1 MRDGALIYRAAFR
14 DGLKPDPDLTVSQWA
29 DKYRMLSNKASAE
42 PGPWRTDRT
51 PYLKEIMDCM
61 SANSAVQK
69 VVFMAG
75 AQLGKTE
82 GINNVVGYMIAHAPG
97 PALFVQ
103 PTIEMAKRLSKQ
115 RLDSLIHETPCL
127 AEKVAP
133 ARSRDSGNTM
143 FSKEFPGGILLLT
156 GANSATGL
164 RSAPCRWVLL
174 DEVDAFPS
182 DVDGEGDP
190 CALAERRAS
199 TFSRRKIILT
209 STPMVKDTSRI
220 ETEYLASDQRRY
232 YVPCPHCE
240 HMQWL
245 QWKNLQWRDGDPRTA
260 AYVCESCGTHI
271 QEHYKSEM
279 LRKGE
284 WRATATSQD
293 ARTVGF
299 HLSSL
304 YSPLGWKSWEE
315 IVGEFLRAKNDAPL
329 LKTFVNTVLGE
340 TWEEETGAKLGADGL
355 SERAEFYAAGEVPDG
370 ASILTAGLD
379 VQDNRVAIGLYA
391 WGRDE
396 ECWLVSHTEI
406 YGDPAGQ
413 KLWDQVDDLLSR
425 DYPHANG
432 GRVKV
437 AAVGC
442 DSGGHYTSEVYAYAR
457 GRKGKGIF
465 ALKGQSVRNKP
476 PIGKPS
482 KVDINYKGQ
491 VLKNSAEVY
500 PVGTD
505 TIKSTLFGRMKH
517 NEPGA
522 GYIHFHAEAGQ
533 EYFKQLTA
541 EKQVVRYVKGF
552 AIREWKKKAGDRNE
566 ALDCFVY
573 SYAALHFL
581 YMRFN
586 RSTIFEQFERAV
598 TDKNK
603 KAQVS
608 DTSVSNTDTSE
619 RSPYRPPQRR
629 LQKRTPSFVTSW

>member
-1 MRDGALIYRAAFR
+1 MRDGAAVYKEAFL
-14 DGLKPDPDLTVSQWA
+14 DGLRPDPDLTVSQWA

-51 PYLKEIMDCM
+51 PYLREIMDCM
-61 SANSAVQK
+61 SSSSPIQK

-97 PALFVQ
+97 PAMFVQ

-127 AEKVAP
+127 ADKVAP

-143 FSKEFPGGILLLT
+143 FSKEYPGGILLLT

-164 RSAPCRWVLL
+164 RSAPCRWILL
-174 DEVDAFPS
+174 DEVDAFPH

-209 STPMVKDTSRI
+209 STPTVKDMSRI

-232 YVPCPHCE
+232 FVPCVHCG
-240 HMQWL
+240 HMQHL
-245 QWKNLQWRDGDPRTA
+245 QWKNVQWRDGDPKTA
-260 AYVCESCGTHI
+260 TYVCESCGTHI
-271 QEHYKSEM
+271 EEHYKSEM

-284 WRATATSQD
+284 WRATATGED
-293 ARTVGF
+293 KRTAGF

-340 TWEEETGAKLGADGL
+340 TWEEEAGAKLGADGL
-355 SERAEFYAAGEVPDG
+355 RERAEFYPSNEVPDA
-370 ASILTAGLD
+370 ASLVTAGVD

-391 WGRDE
+391 WGQGE
-396 ECWLVSHTEI
+396 ECWLMWHGEI
-406 YGDPAGQ
+406 YGDPAGK
-413 KLWDQVDDLLSR
+413 KLWGQVDDVVFRTYKRASG
-425 DYPHANG
+425 DA
-432 GRVKV
+432 VKV
-437 AAVGC
+437 SAIGV
-442 DSGGHYTSEVYAYAR
+442 DSGGHFTSEVYTYAR
-457 GRKGKGIF
+457 ERRNRGVF
-465 ALKGQSVRNKP
+465 ALKGQSQRNKP
-476 PIGKPS
+476 PISKSS

-491 VLKNSAEVY
+491 VLKNSAEVF
-500 PVGTD
+500 PVGVD
-505 TIKSTLFGRMKH
+505 TIKSTLFGRLKH
-517 NEPGA
+517 NEVGA
-522 GYIHFHAEAGQ
+522 GYIHFHNEAGQ
-533 EYFKQLTA
+533 EYFKQLTS
-541 EKQVVRYVKGF
+541 ERQVVRYVKGF
-552 AIREWKKKAGDRNE
+552 AVREWKKKAGDRNE

-573 SYAALHFL
+573 SYAALNYL

-586 RSTIFEQFERAV
+586 RNTIFEQF
-598 TDKNK
+598 K
-603 KAQVS
+603 KAKIKKDSPVTQKPVES
-608 DTSVSNTDTSE
+608 EHNPLRRRRSVR
-619 RSPYRPPQRR
+619 RSQF
-629 LQKRTPSFVTSW
+629 SVTSW

>member
-1 MRDGALIYRAAFR
+1 MRDGASIYRVAFL
-14 DGLKPDPDLTVSQWA
+14 DGLKPDADLTVSQWA
-29 DKYRMLSNKASAE
+29 DQYRMLSSKASAE
-42 PGPWRTDRT
+42 AGPWRTDRT
-51 PYLKEIMDCM
+51 PYLREIMDAM
-61 SANSAVQK
+61 SASSTVQK
-69 VVFMAG
+69 VIFMAG

-82 GINNVVGYMIAHAPG
+82 SINNVVGYMIAHAPG

-115 RLDSLIHETPCL
+115 RLESLISETPCL
-127 AEKVAP
+127 AEKIAP

-209 STPMVKDTSRI
+209 STPTVKDMSRI

-232 YVPCPHCE
+232 FVPCPHCD

-245 QWKNLQWRDGDPRTA
+245 EWKNLQWRDGDASTA
-260 AYVCESCGTHI
+260 AYVCEKCGAHI
-271 QEHYKSEM
+271 EEHYKSEM

-284 WRATATSQD
+284 WRAMSESED
-293 ARTVGF
+293 SRTVGF

-304 YSPLGWKSWEE
+304 YSPVGWKSWKE

-329 LKTFVNTVLGE
+329 LKTFVNTVL
-340 TWEEETGAKLGADGL
+340 A
-355 SERAEFYAAGEVPDG
+355 ERAEFYPAGEVPDG
-370 ASILTAGLD
+370 ATILTAGVD

-391 WGRDE
+391 WGTGE
-396 ECWLVSHTEI
+396 ECWLISHTEV

-413 KLWDQVDDLLSR
+413 KLWNQVDDIVLR
-425 DYPHANG
+425 DYPHASG
-432 GRVKV
+432 GRIKV
-437 AAVGC
+437 SAIGV
-442 DSGGHYTSEVYAYAR
+442 DSGGHYTSEVYTYAR
-457 GRKGKGIF
+457 SRKGKGIF
-465 ALKGQSVRNKP
+465 ALKGSSISNKP
-476 PIGKPS
+476 PISKPS

-491 VLKNSAEVY
+491 VLKNSAEVF
-500 PVGTD
+500 PCGTD

-517 NEPGA
+517 NEVGA
-522 GYIHFHAEAGQ
+522 GFIHFHAEAGQ

-541 EKQVVRYVKGF
+541 EKQMVRYVKGF
-552 AIREWKKKAGDRNE
+552 AVREWKKKASDRNE

-573 SYAALHFL
+573 SYAALHYL

-586 RSTIFEQFERAV
+586 RNTVFEQFERVLQVKEPTVQKAV
-598 TDKNK
+598 E
-603 KAQVS
+603 S
-608 DTSVSNTDTSE
+608 G
-619 RSPYRPPQRR
+619 YRPPQRR
-629 LQKRTPSFVTSW
+629 MGRQASSFVTSW

>member
-1 MRDGALIYRAAFR
+1 MRDGGQIYRQSFLE
-14 DGLKPDPDLTVSQWA
+14 GLRPDLDLTVSQWS
-29 DKYRMLSNKASAE
+29 DMYRMLSSKASAE

-51 PYLKEIMDCM
+51 PYLREIMDCM
-61 SANSAVQK
+61 SANNTTQK

-82 GINNVVGYMIAHAPG
+82 AINNVVGYMIAQAPG

-115 RLDSLIHETPCL
+115 RLESLINETPCL
-127 AEKVAP
+127 AERIGP

-143 FSKEFPGGILLLT
+143 FSKEYPGGILLLT

-209 STPMVKDTSRI
+209 STPTVKDMSRI
-220 ETEYLASDQRRY
+220 ETEYLASDQRRFF
-232 YVPCPHCE
+232 VPCPHCD
-240 HMQWL
+240 HKQWL
-245 QWKNLQWRDGDPRTA
+245 QWKNLQWRDGDPKTT
-260 AYVCESCGTHI
+260 AYVCESCGAHI
-271 QEHYKSEM
+271 PEHFKSEM

-284 WRATATSQD
+284 WRATATSED
-293 ARTVGF
+293 PRTVGF

-315 IVGEFLRAKNDAPL
+315 IVIEFLRSKNDAPL
-329 LKTFVNTVLGE
+329 LKTFVNTILGE
-340 TWEEETGAKLGADGL
+340 TWEEEVGARLGADGL
-355 SERAEFYAAGEVPDG
+355 AERAEFYPASEIPRG
-370 ASILTAGLD
+370 ASIVTAGVD
-379 VQDNRVAIGLYA
+379 VQDNRVAVGIYA
-391 WGRDE
+391 WGGGE
-396 ECWLVSHTEI
+396 ECWLISHGEV
-406 YGDPAGQ
+406 YGDPAGS
-413 KLWDQVDDLLSR
+413 KLWEQIDDLVLR
-425 DYPHANG
+425 DYPVEG
-432 GRVKV
+432 GGTTRIS
-437 AAVGC
+437 AIGI
-442 DSGGHYTSEVYAYAR
+442 DSGGHYTSEVYTYAR
-457 GRKGKGIF
+457 SRRTDGVF

-482 KVDINYKGQ
+482 KVDISYKGK
-491 VLKNSAEVY
+491 VLKNSAEVF

-505 TIKSTLFGRMKH
+505 TIKATLFGRLKH
-517 NEPGA
+517 NEPGP
-522 GYIHFHAEAGQ
+522 GYIHFHAEAGH

-541 EKQVVRYVKGF
+541 ERQVVRYVKGF

-573 SYAALHFL
+573 SFAALNFL
-581 YMRFN
+581 YMRYN
-586 RSTIFEQFERAV
+586 RATIFEQFSRKLGSV
-598 TDKNK
+598 PV
-603 KAQVS
+603 KAQK
-608 DTSVSNTDTSE
+608 TEPAPIESV
-619 RSPYRPPQRR
+619 YRPQRQR
-629 LQKRTPSFVTSW
+629 KVRPSSSFVTNW

>member
-1 MRDGALIYRAAFR
+1 MRDGALLYRRAFVN
-14 DGLKPDPDLTVSQWA
+14 GLKPDPDLTVSQWA
-29 DKYRMLSNKASAE
+29 DMYRMLSNKASAE

-51 PYLKEIMDCM
+51 PYLREIMDCM
-61 SANSAVQK
+61 SANSPVQK

-115 RLDSLIHETPCL
+115 RLDALIHETPCL
-127 AEKVAP
+127 AEKIGP

-174 DEVDAFPS
+174 DEVDAFPA

-209 STPMVKDTSRI
+209 STPTVKDTSRI

-232 YVPCPHCE
+232 FVPCPHCD

-245 QWKNLQWRDGDPRTA
+245 QWKNIKWLDGDPKTA
-260 AYVCESCGTHI
+260 AYVCESCGCHI
-271 QEHYKSEM
+271 PEHYKSEM

-284 WRATATSQD
+284 WRSTATSQD
-293 ARTVGF
+293 SRTVGF

-315 IVGEFLRAKNDAPL
+315 IVTEFLRAKNDAPL
-329 LKTFVNTVLGE
+329 LKTFVNTILGE
-340 TWEEETGAKLGADGL
+340 CWEEETGAKLGADSL
-355 SERAEFYAAGEVPDG
+355 SERAEFYPAGEVPTG
-370 ASILTAGLD
+370 ASILCAGVD
-379 VQDNRVAIGLYA
+379 VQDNRVEIGLYA
-391 WGRDE
+391 YGKDE
-396 ECWLVSHTEI
+396 ECWLISHTAI

-413 KLWDQVDDLLSR
+413 KLWEQVDDVVLR
-425 DYPHANG
+425 DYPHADG
-432 GRVKV
+432 GRLKV
-437 AAVGC
+437 AAIGV

-457 GRKGKGIF
+457 SRKGKGVF

-491 VLKNSAEVY
+491 VLKNSAEVF
-500 PVGTD
+500 PVGSD
-505 TIKSTLFGRMKH
+505 TIKSTLFGRLKH

-522 GYIHFHAEAGQ
+522 GYIHFHAEAGH
-533 EYFKQLTA
+533 EYFKMLTS
-541 EKQVVRYVKGF
+541 ERQVIRYVKGF

-573 SYAALHFL
+573 SYAALHYL

-586 RSTIFEQFERAV
+586 RNTIFEQFERSRG
-598 TDKNK
+598 
-603 KAQVS
+603 KAQKEKQP
-608 DTSVSNTDTSE
+608 TDATPDKPID
-619 RSPYRPPQRR
+619 SPYRPPQRR
-629 LQKRTPSFVTSW
+629 RVRSNPSFVTSW

>member
-1 MRDGALIYRAAFR
+1 MRDGASIYRAAFL
-14 DGLKPDPDLTVSQWA
+14 DGLRPDADLTVSQWA
-29 DKYRMLSNKASAE
+29 DKYRILSSKASAE
-42 PGPWRTDRT
+42 AGPWRTDRT
-51 PYLKEIMDCM
+51 PYLREIMDAM
-61 SANSAVQK
+61 SASSAVQK
-69 VVFMAG
+69 VIFMAG

-82 GINNVVGYMIAHAPG
+82 SINNVVGYMISHAPG

-115 RLDSLIHETPCL
+115 RLESLISETPCL
-127 AEKVAP
+127 AARIAP

-209 STPMVKDTSRI
+209 STPTVKDMSRI
-220 ETEYLASDQRRY
+220 EAEYLASDQRKY
-232 YVPCPHCE
+232 FVPCPYCD
-240 HMQWL
+240 HMQHL
-245 QWKNLQWRDGDPRTA
+245 EWKNLQWRDGNPDTA
-260 AYVCESCGTHI
+260 AYVCEKCGIHI
-271 QEHYKSEM
+271 EEHYKSEM

-284 WRATATSQD
+284 WRALSKSED
-293 ARTVGF
+293 SRTVGF

-304 YSPLGWKSWEE
+304 YSPVGWKSWKE
-315 IVGEFLRAKNDAPL
+315 IVSEFLRAKNDAPL
-329 LKTFVNTVLGE
+329 LKTFVNTVLAE

-355 SERAEFYAAGEVPDG
+355 AERAEFYPAGEVPDS
-370 ASILTAGLD
+370 ATILTAGVD

-391 WGRDE
+391 WGTGE
-396 ECWLVSHTEI
+396 ECWLISHCEV

-413 KLWDQVDDLLSR
+413 KLWDQIDDIVLR
-425 DYPHANG
+425 DYPHASG
-432 GRVKV
+432 SRIKV
-437 AAVGC
+437 SAIGV

-457 GRKGKGIF
+457 SRKGRGVF
-465 ALKGQSVRNKP
+465 ALKGSSISNKP
-476 PIGKPS
+476 PISKPS

-491 VLKNSAEVY
+491 ILKNSAEVF
-500 PVGTD
+500 PCGTD

-517 NEPGA
+517 NEVGA
-522 GYIHFHAEAGQ
+522 GFIHFHAEAGQ

-541 EKQVVRYVKGF
+541 EKQMVRYVKGF
-552 AIREWKKKAGDRNE
+552 AVREWKKKAGDRNE

-573 SYAALHFL
+573 SYAALHYL

-586 RSTIFEQFERAV
+586 RNTVFKQFERVLQIKEPTTQNAV
-598 TDKNK
+598 ESGYT
-603 KAQVS
+603 
-608 DTSVSNTDTSE
+608 
-619 RSPYRPPQRR
+619 PPQRR
-629 LQKRTPSFVTSW
+629 MVRQSSSFVTSW

>member
-1 MRDGALIYRAAFR
+1 MRDGAAVYNTAFI
-14 DGLKPDPDLTVSQWA
+14 DGLRPDPDLTVSQWA
-29 DKYRMLSNKASAE
+29 DQYRMLSNKASAE

-51 PYLKEIMDCM
+51 PYLREIMDCM
-61 SANSAVQK
+61 SASSPMQK

-127 AEKVAP
+127 AEKIAP

-143 FSKEFPGGILLLT
+143 FSKDYPGGILLLT

-174 DEVDAFPS
+174 DEVDAFPA

-209 STPMVKDTSRI
+209 STPTVKDMSRI

-232 YVPCPHCE
+232 FVPCPHCD

-245 QWKNLQWRDGDPRTA
+245 QWKNIQWRDGDPKTA

-271 QEHYKSEM
+271 EEHYKSEM
-279 LRKGE
+279 LRRGE
-284 WRATATSQD
+284 WRPTATSEDQ
-293 ARTVGF
+293 RTAGF

-315 IVGEFLRAKNDAPL
+315 IVTEFLRAKSDAPL

-340 TWEEETGAKLGADGL
+340 TWEDEVGAKLGAEGL
-355 SERAEFYAAGEVPDG
+355 RERAEFYPAGEIPDQ
-370 ASILTAGLD
+370 ASIVTAGID
-379 VQDNRVAIGLYA
+379 VQDNRVAVGIYA
-391 WGRDE
+391 WGEGE
-396 ECWLVSHTEI
+396 ECWLISHDEI
-406 YGDPAGQ
+406 YGDPANK
-413 KLWDQVDDLLSR
+413 KLWDQVDDVIFRAYKRTDGSE
-425 DYPHANG
+425 
-432 GRVKV
+432 VKL
-437 AAVGC
+437 AAVGI
-442 DSGGHYTSEVYAYAR
+442 DSGGHFTSEVYAFCR
-457 GRKGKGIF
+457 ERMKRNVF
-465 ALKGQSVRNKP
+465 ALKGQSQRNKP
-476 PIGKPS
+476 PIAKPS

-491 VLKNSAEVY
+491 VLKNSAEVF

-505 TIKSTLFGRMKH
+505 TIKSTLFGRLKH
-517 NEPGA
+517 NEVGP
-522 GYIHFHAEAGQ
+522 GYIHFHAEATV
-533 EYFKQLTA
+533 EYYKQLTS
-541 EKQVVRYVKGF
+541 ERQVVRYVKGF
-552 AIREWKKKAGDRNE
+552 AVREWKKKPSDRNE

-573 SYAALHFL
+573 SYAALNFL
-581 YMRFN
+581 YMRYN
-586 RSTIFEQFERAV
+586 RRTIFEQF
-598 TDKNK
+598 K
-603 KAQVS
+603 KATVKDEPAPKKEIES
-608 DTSVSNTDTSE
+608 DYQPN
-619 RSPYRPPQRR
+619 RRRRMRRPQ
-629 LQKRTPSFVTSW
+629 QSFVTSW

>member
-1 MRDGALIYRAAFR
+1 MRDGGQIYRQSFLE
-14 DGLKPDPDLTVSQWA
+14 GLRPDLDLTVSEWS
-29 DKYRMLSNKASAE
+29 DMYRMLSSKASAE

-61 SANSAVQK
+61 SANNTTQK

-82 GINNVVGYMIAHAPG
+82 AINNVVGYMIAQAPG

-115 RLDSLIHETPCL
+115 RLESLINETPCL
-127 AEKVAP
+127 AERIGP

-143 FSKEFPGGILLLT
+143 FSKEYPGGILLLT

-209 STPMVKDTSRI
+209 STPTVKDMSRI
-220 ETEYLASDQRRY
+220 ETEYLASDQRRFF
-232 YVPCPHCE
+232 VPCPHCE
-240 HMQWL
+240 HKQWL
-245 QWKNLQWRDGDPRTA
+245 QWKNLQWRDGDPKTT
-260 AYVCESCGTHI
+260 AYVCESCGAHI
-271 QEHYKSEM
+271 PEHFKSEM

-284 WRATATSQD
+284 WRATATSED
-293 ARTVGF
+293 PRTVGF

-315 IVGEFLRAKNDAPL
+315 IVIEFLRSKNDAPL
-329 LKTFVNTVLGE
+329 LKTFVNTILGE
-340 TWEEETGAKLGADGL
+340 TWEEEVGAKLGADGL
-355 SERAEFYAAGEVPDG
+355 AERAEFYPASEIPRG
-370 ASILTAGLD
+370 ASIVTAGVD
-379 VQDNRVAIGLYA
+379 VQDNRVAVGIYA
-391 WGRDE
+391 WGGGE
-396 ECWLVSHTEI
+396 ECWLISHGEV
-406 YGDPAGQ
+406 YGDPAGS
-413 KLWDQVDDLLSR
+413 KLWEQVDDLVLR
-425 DYPHANG
+425 DYPVEG
-432 GRVKV
+432 GGTTRV
-437 AAVGC
+437 AAIGI
-442 DSGGHYTSEVYAYAR
+442 DSGGHYTSEVYTYAR
-457 GRKGKGIF
+457 SRRGDGVF

-482 KVDINYKGQ
+482 KVDISYKGK
-491 VLKNSAEVY
+491 VLKNSAEVF

-505 TIKSTLFGRMKH
+505 TIKATLFGRLKH
-517 NEPGA
+517 NEPGP
-522 GYIHFHAEAGQ
+522 GYIHFHAEAGHD
-533 EYFKQLTA
+533 YFKQLTA
-541 EKQVVRYVKGF
+541 ERQVVRYVKGF

-573 SYAALHFL
+573 SFAALNFL
-581 YMRFN
+581 YMRYN
-586 RSTIFEQFERAV
+586 RATIFEQFSRKLGSVLVNAQ
-598 TDKNK
+598 
-603 KAQVS
+603 KAEPAPVE
-608 DTSVSNTDTSE
+608 SV
-619 RSPYRPPQRR
+619 YRPQRQR
-629 LQKRTPSFVTSW
+629 KARPTSSFVTNW

>member
-1 MRDGALIYRAAFR
+1 MRDGAATYREAFI
-14 DGLKPDPDLTVSQWA
+14 DGLRPDPNLTVSEWA
-29 DKYRMLSNKASAE
+29 DQYRMLSNKASAE

-51 PYLKEIMDCM
+51 PYLREIMDCM
-61 SANSAVQK
+61 SSSSSVQK

-209 STPMVKDTSRI
+209 STPTVKDMSRI

-232 YVPCPHCE
+232 FVPCPHCD
-240 HMQWL
+240 HMQHL
-245 QWKNLQWRDGDPRTA
+245 QWKNIQWRDADPKTA

-271 QEHYKSEM
+271 QEHFKSEM
-279 LRKGE
+279 LRRGE
-284 WRATATSQD
+284 WRPTAISED
-293 ARTVGF
+293 KRTAGF

-340 TWEEETGAKLGADGL
+340 TWEEEVGAKLGAEGL
-355 SERAEFYAAGEVPDG
+355 RERAEFYPAGEIPEK
-370 ASILTAGLD
+370 ASIVTAGID
-379 VQDNRVAIGLYA
+379 VQDNRVAVGIYA
-391 WGRDE
+391 WAEGE
-396 ECWLVSHTEI
+396 EAWLISHDEI
-406 YGDPAGQ
+406 YGDPAGT
-413 KLWDQVDDLLSR
+413 KLWDQVDDVIFR
-425 DYPHANG
+425 TYTRTTG
-432 GRVKV
+432 EEVKL
-437 AAVGC
+437 AAIGI
-442 DSGGHYTSEVYAYAR
+442 DSGGHFTSEVYAFCR
-457 GRKGKGIF
+457 QRMKRNVF
-465 ALKGQSVRNKP
+465 ALKGQSQRNKP

-482 KVDINYKGQ
+482 KVDINYRGQ
-491 VLKNSAEVY
+491 VLKNSAEVF
-500 PVGTD
+500 PVGVD
-505 TIKSTLFGRMKH
+505 TIKSTLFGRLKH
-517 NEPGA
+517 NEVGP
-522 GYIHFHAEAGQ
+522 GYIHFHAEASA
-533 EYFKQLTA
+533 EYFKQLTS
-541 EKQVVRYVKGF
+541 ERQVVRYVKGF
-552 AIREWKKKAGDRNE
+552 AVREWKKKAGDRNE

-573 SYAALHFL
+573 SYAALNFL
-581 YMRFN
+581 YLRYN
-586 RSTIFEQFERAV
+586 RHTIFEQF
-598 TDKNK
+598 K
-603 KAQVS
+603 KAVVKDEPSPQKEIE
-608 DTSVSNTDTSE
+608 SE
-619 RSPYRPPQRR
+619 YQPLKRRPMRRPQ
-629 LQKRTPSFVTSW
+629 QSFVTSW

>member
-1 MRDGALIYRAAFR
+1 MRDGGVVYREAFL
-14 DGLKPDPDLTVSQWA
+14 DGLRPDPDLTVSQWA

-51 PYLKEIMDCM
+51 PYLREIMDCM
-61 SANSAVQK
+61 SSSSPMQK

-97 PALFVQ
+97 PAMFVQ

-127 AEKVAP
+127 ADKVAP

-143 FSKEFPGGILLLT
+143 FSKEYPGGILLLT

-164 RSAPCRWVLL
+164 RSAPCRWILL
-174 DEVDAFPS
+174 DEVDAFPH

-209 STPMVKDTSRI
+209 STPTVKDMSRI

-232 YVPCPHCE
+232 FVPCPHCD
-240 HMQWL
+240 HMQHL
-245 QWKNLQWRDGDPRTA
+245 QWKNVQWRDGDPKTA
-260 AYVCESCGTHI
+260 TYVCESCGTHI
-271 QEHYKSEM
+271 EEHYKSEM

-284 WRATATSQD
+284 WRATATGED
-293 ARTVGF
+293 KRTAGF

-340 TWEEETGAKLGADGL
+340 TWEEEVGAKLGADGL
-355 SERAEFYAAGEVPDG
+355 RERAEFYPSNEVPDA
-370 ASILTAGLD
+370 ASLVTAGVD

-391 WGRDE
+391 WGQGE
-396 ECWLVSHTEI
+396 ECWLMWHGEI
-406 YGDPAGQ
+406 YGDPAGK
-413 KLWDQVDDLLSR
+413 KLWEQVDDVVFR
-425 DYPHANG
+425 TYKRANG
-432 GRVKV
+432 DAVKV
-437 AAVGC
+437 SAIGV
-442 DSGGHYTSEVYAYAR
+442 DSGGHFTSEVYTYAR
-457 GRKGKGIF
+457 ERRNRGVF
-465 ALKGQSVRNKP
+465 ALKGQSQRNKP
-476 PIGKPS
+476 PISKSS

-491 VLKNSAEVY
+491 VLKNSAEVF
-500 PVGTD
+500 PVGVD
-505 TIKSTLFGRMKH
+505 TIKTTLFGRLKH
-517 NEPGA
+517 NEPGS
-522 GYIHFHAEAGQ
+522 GYIHFHNEAGQ
-533 EYFKQLTA
+533 EYFKQLTS
-541 EKQVVRYVKGF
+541 ERQVVRYVKGF
-552 AIREWKKKAGDRNE
+552 AVREWKKKAGDRNE

-573 SYAALHFL
+573 SYAALNYL

-586 RSTIFEQFERAV
+586 RNTIFEQF
-598 TDKNK
+598 K
-603 KAQVS
+603 KAKAKEDSPVIEKPVELENNPLRRRR
-608 DTSVSNTDTSE
+608 SV
-619 RSPYRPPQRR
+619 RRPQF
-629 LQKRTPSFVTSW
+629 SVTNW

>member
-1 MRDGALIYRAAFR
+1 MRDGAAAYREAFI
-14 DGLKPDPDLTVSQWA
+14 DGLRPDPNLTVSEWA
-29 DKYRMLSNKASAE
+29 DEYRMLSNKASAE

-51 PYLKEIMDCM
+51 PYLREIMDCM
-61 SANSAVQK
+61 SSSSSVQK

-209 STPMVKDTSRI
+209 STPTVKDMSRI

-232 YVPCPHCE
+232 FVPCPHCD
-240 HMQWL
+240 HMQHL
-245 QWKNLQWRDGDPRTA
+245 QWKNIQWRDADPKTA

-279 LRKGE
+279 LRRGE
-284 WRATATSQD
+284 WRPTATSED
-293 ARTVGF
+293 KRTAGF

-340 TWEEETGAKLGADGL
+340 TWEEEVGARLGAEGL
-355 SERAEFYAAGEVPDG
+355 RERAEFYPAGEIPEK
-370 ASILTAGLD
+370 ASIVTAGID
-379 VQDNRVAIGLYA
+379 VQDNRVAVGIYA
-391 WGRDE
+391 WAEGE
-396 ECWLVSHTEI
+396 EAWLISHDEI
-406 YGDPAGQ
+406 YGDPAGT
-413 KLWDQVDDLLSR
+413 KLWDQVDDVIFRTYSR
-425 DYPHANG
+425 TTG
-432 GRVKV
+432 EEVKL
-437 AAVGC
+437 AAIGI
-442 DSGGHYTSEVYAYAR
+442 DSGGHFTSEVYAFCR
-457 GRKGKGIF
+457 QRMKRNVF
-465 ALKGQSVRNKP
+465 ALKGQSQRNKP

-482 KVDINYKGQ
+482 KVDINYRGQ
-491 VLKNSAEVY
+491 VLKNSAEVF
-500 PVGTD
+500 PVGVD
-505 TIKSTLFGRMKH
+505 TIKSTLFGRLKH
-517 NEPGA
+517 NEVGP
-522 GYIHFHAEAGQ
+522 GYIHFHAEASA
-533 EYFKQLTA
+533 EYFKQLTS
-541 EKQVVRYVKGF
+541 ERQVVRYVKGF
-552 AIREWKKKAGDRNE
+552 AVREWKKKAGDRNE

-573 SYAALHFL
+573 SYAALNFL
-581 YMRFN
+581 YLRYN
-586 RSTIFEQFERAV
+586 RHTIFEQF
-598 TDKNK
+598 K
-603 KAQVS
+603 KAAVKDEPSPQKEIE
-608 DTSVSNTDTSE
+608 SE
-619 RSPYRPPQRR
+619 YQPLKRRRMRRPQ
-629 LQKRTPSFVTSW
+629 QSFVTSW

>member
-1 MRDGALIYRAAFR
+1 
-14 DGLKPDPDLTVSQWA
+14 
-29 DKYRMLSNKASAE
+29 
-42 PGPWRTDRT
+42 
-51 PYLKEIMDCM
+51 
-61 SANSAVQK
+61 
-69 VVFMAG
+69 
-75 AQLGKTE
+75 
-82 GINNVVGYMIAHAPG
+82 
-97 PALFVQ
+97 
-103 PTIEMAKRLSKQ
+103 
-115 RLDSLIHETPCL
+115 
-127 AEKVAP
+127 
-133 ARSRDSGNTM
+133 
-143 FSKEFPGGILLLT
+143 
-156 GANSATGL
+156 
-164 RSAPCRWVLL
+164 VLL

-209 STPMVKDTSRI
+209 STPTVKDTSRI

-232 YVPCPHCE
+232 FVPCPHCD

-245 QWKNLQWRDGDPRTA
+245 QWKNLQWRDGDPKTA
-260 AYVCESCGTHI
+260 AYVCEACGAHI
-271 QEHYKSEM
+271 PEHYKSEM

-329 LKTFVNTVLGE
+329 LKTFVNTILGE
-340 TWEEETGAKLGADGL
+340 TWEEETGAKLGADSL
-355 SERAEFYAAGEVPDG
+355 SERAEFYPAGEVPKG
-370 ASILTAGLD
+370 ASILTAGVD

-391 WGRDE
+391 WGAGE
-396 ECWLVSHTEI
+396 ESWLISHTEI

-413 KLWDQVDDLLSR
+413 KLWEQVDDLLLR
-425 DYPHANG
+425 DYPHADG
-432 GRVKV
+432 GRLKV
-437 AAVGC
+437 SAIGV
-442 DSGGHYTSEVYAYAR
+442 DSGGHFTSEVYAYAR
-457 GRKGKGIF
+457 ARKGKGVF

-491 VLKNSAEVY
+491 VLKNSAEVF
-500 PVGTD
+500 PVGSD
-505 TIKSTLFGRMKH
+505 TIKSTLFGRLKH
-517 NEPGA
+517 NEHGA

-533 EYFKQLTA
+533 EYFKQITS
-541 EKQVVRYVKGF
+541 ERQVVRYVKGF
-552 AIREWKKKAGDRNE
+552 AIREWKKRPGDRNE

-586 RSTIFEQFERAV
+586 RNTIFEQFERSIGNGA
-598 TDKNK
+598 K
-603 KAQVS
+603 KANTS
-608 DTSVSNTDTSE
+608 DVLPDKPIDST
-619 RSPYRPPQRR
+619 YRPPQRR
-629 LQKRTPSFVTSW
+629 VRRSNPSFVTSW

>member
-1 MRDGALIYRAAFR
+1 MRDGAAIYRKAFTE
-14 DGLKPDPDLTVSQWA
+14 GLKPDADLTVSEWSDA
-29 DKYRMLSNKASAE
+29 YRMLSNKASAE

-51 PYLKEIMDCM
+51 PYLKEIMDAM
-61 SANSAVQK
+61 SANSAVQR

-82 GINNVVGYMIAHAPG
+82 AINNIVGYMIAHAPG

-115 RLDSLIHETPCL
+115 RLDSLIYETPAL
-127 AEKVAP
+127 SGLVAP
-133 ARSRDSGNTM
+133 PRSRDGDNTM
-143 FSKEFPGGILLLT
+143 FSKSFPGGILLLT

-209 STPMVKDTSRI
+209 STPTIKDMSRI
-220 ETEYLASDQRRY
+220 ETEYEASDQRRY
-232 YVPCPHCE
+232 FVPCPHCG

-245 QWKNLQWRDGDPRTA
+245 QWKNLQWREGDPRTA
-260 AYVCESCGTHI
+260 AYVCEECGAHI
-271 QEHYKSEM
+271 PEHFKSEM

-284 WRATATSQD
+284 WRAQAVSQD
-293 ARTVGF
+293 HRTIGF

-304 YSPLGWKSWEE
+304 YSPVGWKSWEE
-315 IVGEFLRAKNDAPL
+315 IVTEFLRAKNDAPL
-329 LKTFVNTVLGE
+329 LKTWVNTVLGE
-340 TWEEETGAKLGADGL
+340 TWEEEIGAKLGAESL
-355 SERAEFYAAGEVPDG
+355 AERAEFYTAGEVPDG
-370 ASILTAGLD
+370 ATILTAGVD
-379 VQDNRVAIGLYA
+379 VQDNRVAVGLYA
-391 WGRDE
+391 WGTGE
-396 ECWLVSHTEI
+396 ECWLVGHTEI

-413 KLWDQVDDLLSR
+413 KLWDQVDDLLLR

-437 AAVGC
+437 SAIGV
-442 DSGGHYTSEVYAYAR
+442 DSGGHFTSEVYAYAR
-457 GRKGKGIF
+457 SRKGKAVF
-465 ALKGQSVRNKP
+465 ALKGSSIRNKP

-491 VLKNSAEVY
+491 VLKNSAEVFSI
-500 PVGTD
+500 GTD
-505 TIKSTLFGRMKH
+505 TIKSTLFGRLKH

-522 GYIHFHAEAGQ
+522 GFIHFYAEAGQ
-533 EYFKQLTA
+533 EYFRQLTA
-541 EKQVVRYVKGF
+541 ERQVVRYVKGF
-552 AIREWKKKAGDRNE
+552 AVREWKKKAGDRNE

-586 RSTIFEQFERAV
+586 RNTIFEQFE
-598 TDKNK
+598 
-603 KAQVS
+603 KARVS
-608 DTSVSNTDTSE
+608 AKQKPAEKPVESG
-619 RSPYRPPQRR
+619 YRPPQRR
-629 LQKRTPSFVTSW
+629 LQRQPQSFVTSW

>member
-1 MRDGALIYRAAFR
+1 MRDGGQIYRQSFLE
-14 DGLKPDPDLTVSQWA
+14 GLRPDLDLTVSQWS
-29 DKYRMLSNKASAE
+29 DMYRMLSSKASAE

-61 SANSAVQK
+61 SANNTTQK

-82 GINNVVGYMIAHAPG
+82 AINNVVGYMIAHAPG

-115 RLDSLIHETPCL
+115 RLESLINETPCL
-127 AEKVAP
+127 AEKIAP

-143 FSKEFPGGILLLT
+143 FSKEYPGGILLLT

-164 RSAPCRWVLL
+164 RSAPCRWILL

-209 STPMVKDTSRI
+209 STPTIRDMSRI
-220 ETEYLASDQRRY
+220 ETEYLASDQRRFF
-232 YVPCPHCE
+232 VPCPHCE
-240 HMQWL
+240 HKQWL
-245 QWKNLQWRDGDPRTA
+245 QWKNLQWRDGDPKTA
-260 AYVCESCGTHI
+260 AYVCESCGAHI
-271 QEHYKSEM
+271 PEHFKSEM

-284 WRATATSQD
+284 WRATATSED
-293 ARTVGF
+293 PRTVGF

-304 YSPLGWKSWEE
+304 YSPLGWKSWQE
-315 IVGEFLRAKNDAPL
+315 IVMEFLRSKNDAPL
-329 LKTFVNTVLGE
+329 LKTFVNTILGE
-340 TWEEETGAKLGADGL
+340 TWEEEIGAKLGADGL
-355 SERAEFYAAGEVPDG
+355 AERAEFYPASEIPRG
-370 ASILTAGLD
+370 ASVVTAGVD
-379 VQDNRVAIGLYA
+379 VQDNRVAVGIYA
-391 WGRDE
+391 WGVGE
-396 ECWLVSHTEI
+396 ECWLISHGEI
-406 YGDPAGQ
+406 YGDPAGS
-413 KLWDQVDDLLSR
+413 KLWEQIDDLVLR
-425 DYPHANG
+425 DYPVEG
-432 GRVKV
+432 GGTTRVS
-437 AAVGC
+437 AIGI
-442 DSGGHYTSEVYAYAR
+442 DSGGHYTSEVYTYAR
-457 GRKGKGIF
+457 SRRGDGVF

-482 KVDINYKGQ
+482 KVDINYKGK

-505 TIKSTLFGRMKH
+505 TIKATLFGRLKH
-517 NEPGA
+517 NEPGP
-522 GYIHFHAEAGQ
+522 GYIHFHAEAGHD
-533 EYFKQLTA
+533 YFKQLTA
-541 EKQVVRYVKGF
+541 ERQVVRYVKGF

-586 RSTIFEQFERAV
+586 RNTIFEQFE
-598 TDKNK
+598 
-603 KAQVS
+603 KARGDAKQKPAQKPVES
-608 DTSVSNTDTSE
+608 G
-619 RSPYRPPQRR
+619 YRPPQRR
-629 LQKRTPSFVTSW
+629 LQRQSQSFVTHW

>member
-1 MRDGALIYRAAFR
+1 MRDGGQIYRQSFLE
-14 DGLKPDPDLTVSQWA
+14 GLRPDLDLTVSEWS
-29 DKYRMLSNKASAE
+29 DMYRMLSSKASAE

-51 PYLKEIMDCM
+51 PYLREIMDCM
-61 SANSAVQK
+61 SANNTTQK

-82 GINNVVGYMIAHAPG
+82 AINNVVGYMIAQAPG

-115 RLDSLIHETPCL
+115 RLESLINETPCL
-127 AEKVAP
+127 AERIGP

-143 FSKEFPGGILLLT
+143 FSKEYPGGILLLT

-209 STPMVKDTSRI
+209 STPTVKDMSRI
-220 ETEYLASDQRRY
+220 ETEYLASDQRRFF
-232 YVPCPHCE
+232 VPCPHCD
-240 HMQWL
+240 HKQWL
-245 QWKNLQWRDGDPRTA
+245 QWKNLQWRDGDPKTT
-260 AYVCESCGTHI
+260 AYVCESCGAHI
-271 QEHYKSEM
+271 PEHFKSEM

-284 WRATATSQD
+284 WRATATSED
-293 ARTVGF
+293 PRTVGF

-315 IVGEFLRAKNDAPL
+315 IVIEFLRSKNDAPL
-329 LKTFVNTVLGE
+329 LKTFVNTILGE
-340 TWEEETGAKLGADGL
+340 TWEEEVGAKLGADGL
-355 SERAEFYAAGEVPDG
+355 AERAEFYPASEIPRG
-370 ASILTAGLD
+370 ASIVTAGVD
-379 VQDNRVAIGLYA
+379 VQDNRVAVGIYA
-391 WGRDE
+391 WGGGE
-396 ECWLVSHTEI
+396 ECWLISHGEV
-406 YGDPAGQ
+406 YGDPAGS
-413 KLWDQVDDLLSR
+413 KLWEQIDDLVLR
-425 DYPHANG
+425 DYPVEG
-432 GRVKV
+432 GGTTRIS
-437 AAVGC
+437 AIGI
-442 DSGGHYTSEVYAYAR
+442 DSGGHYTSEVYTYAR
-457 GRKGKGIF
+457 SRRADGVF

-482 KVDINYKGQ
+482 KVDISYKGK
-491 VLKNSAEVY
+491 VLKNSAEVF

-505 TIKSTLFGRMKH
+505 TIKATLFGRLKH
-517 NEPGA
+517 NEPGP
-522 GYIHFHAEAGQ
+522 GYIHFHAEAGH

-541 EKQVVRYVKGF
+541 ERQVVRYVKGF

-573 SYAALHFL
+573 SFAALNFL
-581 YMRFN
+581 YMRYN
-586 RSTIFEQFERAV
+586 RATIFEQFSRKLGSVPVNARKSEP
-598 TDKNK
+598 
-603 KAQVS
+603 AQVE
-608 DTSVSNTDTSE
+608 SV
-619 RSPYRPPQRR
+619 YRPQRQR
-629 LQKRTPSFVTSW
+629 KARPSSSFVTNW